1 MGRSTFRSL
10 NFLHAISGRTRDDSG
25 MDITRPWEFVADNVM
40 GGVSSGHIK
49 TLNIKGR
56 IGTRLTGDVS
66 FENNGGVLQM
76 AFDINDDGST
86 FNASGFDGVEIDVLG
101 NDESYDLR
109 LRTSELTRPWQSYR
123 TSFFAT
129 THWTTVRIPFANF
142 KAHKTDIC
150 FKSSLLRRIGVLA
163 IGRVF
168 AADISVS
175 RFRLIK

>member
-1 MGRSTFRSL
+1 
-10 NFLHAISGRTRDDSG
+10 
-25 MDITRPWEFVADNVM
+25 
-40 GGVSSGHIK
+40 
-49 TLNIKGR
+49 
-56 IGTRLTGDVS
+56 
-66 FENNGGVLQM
+66 M

-123 TSFFAT
+123 ASFFAAT
-129 THWTTVRIPFANF
+129 QWTTVRISFADF

-175 RFRLIK
+175 GFRLIK

>member
-1 MGRSTFRSL
+1 
-10 NFLHAISGRTRDDSG
+10 
-25 MDITRPWEFVADNVM
+25 MDITRPWEFVADTVM

-56 IGTRLTGDVS
+56 VATRLTGDVS
-66 FENNGGVLQM
+66 LENNGGFVQM

-86 FNASGFDGVEIDVLG
+86 FNASEIDGVEIYVLG
-101 NDESYDLR
+101 NAESYDLR

-123 TSFFAT
+123 ASFFAAT
-129 THWTTVRIPFANF
+129 QWTTVRIPFADF

-175 RFRLIK
+175 GFRLIK